1 MSDAQD
7 LGGRGGFGGGRGGGG
22 GRPQRGIQRLFEVV
36 RSERIAPQLVRLH
49 LTGDDFDAF
58 VENAGREKLALTDK
72 YVKFLFA
79 RPELGLEPPYDL
91 EALRAQLAPG
101 DLPVRRTYTIRSI
114 DFDAKTI
121 AVDFV
126 VHGDEGLAGPWAL
139 RARPG
144 DKVVFSGPG
153 ARYHPDQG
161 DDVTHVII
169 ADDSAIPAAA
179 AAIDALPP
187 AAKGIALIEVPD
199 ENGHVELNAPAG
211 LEVRW
216 IHRDGAPYGVPLA
229 EAVEALER
237 PAGAIDAF
245 AHGEREAV
253 KRIGAVL
260 HGVWG
265 IDRQE
270 MSISA
275 YWAYGRT
282 EDGFQEEKRSPVG
295 QIL

>member
-1 MSDAQD
+1 MSDTQD
-7 LGGRGGFGGGRGGGG
+7 AGGRGGLGEGRGA
-22 GRPQRGIQRLFEVV
+22 GRPPRGIQRVFEVV

-58 VENAGREKLALTDK
+58 VRDAGREKLALTDK

-91 EALRAQLAPG
+91 EALRTRLAPG

-114 DFDAKTI
+114 DVDAKTL

-144 DKVVFSGPG
+144 DRVAFSGPG

-169 ADDSAIPAAA
+169 ADDAAIPAAA
-179 AAIDALPP
+179 AAIDALPQT
-187 AAKGIALIEVPD
+187 ARGIALIEVAD
-199 ENGHVELNAPAG
+199 EAAHVELNAPAG
-211 LEVRW
+211 VEVRW

-237 PAGAIDAF
+237 PAGAVDVF
-245 AHGEREAV
+245 AHGEREAI

-265 IDRQE
+265 IGPQE

-275 YWAYGRT
+275 YWAHGRT
-282 EDGFQEEKRSPVG
+282 EDRFQEEKRSRVG